1 MTPKFSLVT
10 LVAGAA
16 LVFAVP
22 AAFGE
27 GKLAGSLEPAMAK
40 AMAED
45 GFDHAVAAKLALQSK
60 AGAYRDANER
70 PGATKPAVQ
79 SSVSRYRDAFE
90 RTGVKQE
97 LGSSVAGYR
106 DANERVVVQNQGLES
121 SVGTYRDANER
132 VVGGRPESSVPVSDT
147 SIGSGREIEWP
158 QIGIG
163 FGIGIL
169 LGLGLWLAMR
179 TRIRPLAH

>member
-1 MTPKFSLVT
+1 MTPKFSLIT
-10 LVAGAA
+10 LIAGAA

-27 GKLAGSLEPAMAK
+27 GRLAGSLEPAMAK

-60 AGAYRDANER
+60 VGAYRDANER
-70 PGATKPAVQ
+70 PGATKVVVQ
-79 SSVSRYRDAFE
+79 SSLSGYRDAFE
-90 RTGVKQE
+90 RTSVKPE
-97 LGSSVAGYR
+97 AGSSVTGYR
-106 DANERVVVQNQGLES
+106 DANERV
-121 SVGTYRDANER
+121 A
-132 VVGGRPESSVPVSDT
+132 GGRPQSSVPVSDT
-147 SIGSGREIEWP
+147 SIGSGREIDWP

-169 LGLGLWLAMR
+169 LGLGLLLATR